1 MREIKKKKKK
11 KKKKRRKRREEE
23 KKKKKK
29 SPDGAWNDAGRF
41 RREGGCMRELTIA
54 PEYQRARKGGAGSEK
69 KEWANGK
76 VAVVLLSRRVGGVR

>member
-1 MREIKKKKKK
+1 LREIKKKKKK
-11 KKKKRRKRREEE
+11 KKKRRKEEKKRRKRR
-23 KKKKKK
+23 
-29 SPDGAWNDAGRF
+29 
-41 RREGGCMRELTIA
+41 RRALTAHGMMRGGLGGGGCMRELTIA